1 MPLNSPDDTLLQDRV
16 RAWMGTA
23 LMAVASLMTI
33 LVFAD
38 RTDASLFPLPA
49 VWFATREFHILIC
62 LALFLMAAALLK
74 GPSAQQ
80 PGSAVD
86 VRPVFTRVRFF
97 TRKGCP
103 LCDAALQT
111 LQPFQSWLGHFE
123 IVDVDDHSEFRR
135 LFGDSVP
142 VVEMDGRIRFRG
154 GVHPKLLQRLID
166 GRLRQ
171 MESEQSG
178 GQTVD
183 GTGSPQLPRSGA
195 GQPE

>member
-1 MPLNSPDDTLLQDRV
+1 MQLNSQDDTLLQDRV
-16 RAWMGTA
+16 RSWMGTA

-38 RTDASLFPLPA
+38 RTDAALFPLPG

-74 GPSAQQ
+74 GPSERQAA
-80 PGSAVD
+80 AVD
-86 VRPVFTRVRFF
+86 NRPVFRRVRFF
-97 TRKGCP
+97 TRKGCH

-111 LQPFQSWLGHFE
+111 LQPFQSWFGQFE
-123 IVDVDDHSEFRR
+123 IVDVDDSSEFRR

-171 MESEQSG
+171 LESALSG
-178 GQTVD
+178 DTAD
-183 GTGSPQLPRSGA
+183 DEHGSSGLPRPEA
-195 GQPE
+195 GRPE